1 MENSRTI
8 CHMEK
13 DERLLKN
20 KVSMKGNSN
29 ADLKMAKELWS
40 FSMELFIKVP
50 LLGIILKVSEC
61 LQIRVINMKVIGK
74 KVLNMEKESILFRT
88 EVDTKGNTMRI
99 RNMESES
106 TIQTK
111 ERSSEGN
118 GLRESLSRLKL
129 NNFFI
134 ENL

>member
-1 MENSRTI
+1 
-8 CHMEK
+8 
-13 DERLLKN
+13 
-20 KVSMKGNSN
+20 
-29 ADLKMAKELWS
+29 
-40 FSMELFIKVP
+40 MELFIKVP

-61 LQIRVINMKVIGK
+61 LQFRVINMKVIGK
-74 KVLNMEKESILFRT
+74 KVLSMEKESILFRT